1 MTNEQLAAILA
12 ERVMGWHVGPE
23 RFQMGNRGWI
33 PRGRFRPTER
43 LQDAFRLV
51 LAAEPT
57 EYNMGGGKDEECW
70 ARVRIG
76 ESSGKA
82 SAPSMPAALCRALAQ
97 AIGIEAGTSG

>member
-43 LQDAFRLV
+43 LQDAFRLL

-57 EYNMGGGKDEECW
+57 EYKMGGGAGALPW
-70 ARVRIG
+70 ARVQIRGACG
-76 ESSGKA
+76 EA
-82 SAPSMPAALCRALAQ
+82 FAPSMPTAICLAIAQ
-97 AIGIEAGTSG
+97 ALGIGVEVCE